1 MMKAEGKGERT
12 FRSASPHRNAYK
24 ADFQALRCTFDGSKQ
39 ENNSKM
45 GVQRSNRETEH
56 RDDLRGRHFG
66 NRVHKI
72 KNMLLQMGN
81 TADDTTE
88 MNETSKADLHALSP
102 LKQSSGAVYSSVHKS
117 CHKMPSS
124 SDKKN
129 SEDGDLDKTSMAE
142 KFTETRKLFE
152 RQIGEKVFDKT
163 SHKNENKGSTSNYS
177 SEGKRSSSSS
187 SEGGGRKVKSDLN
200 PTALSSSNSRENNQ
214 KAAGDVK
221 QNQPRS
227 SLNAGPISRR
237 LESFLADSDSDEANK
252 DNITNCGATE
262 YRITEGHQKSPNI
275 SFISKS
281 ASPAGDDVKWSR
293 SISVNISTK
302 KSKDPKE
309 AIVDDCKNSFKTQN
323 ADRSDDD
330 SYNFSEASTF
340 DKTTLETSSSFNNE
354 LDSHVSNVGPNKIG
368 VVRAELVEV
377 QNESSESEIE
387 LDNVFVEREMESLQS
402 INQDVGQKCKTSKSK
417 EDEELIFDDITNKSD
432 DSVGEEEDEDTE
444 NTEEEDRISGKL
456 FLGSDV
462 CGIENAAFVDD
473 KDTEGSFQEESKS
486 KCDDEYLAEEI
497 DYILDDEYEEISGLS
512 EEEEPKLH
520 RKVNFST
527 APIKVYSTYSNDDYD
542 RRNEEVDPVAASA
555 EYELEKRVEKMDVFP
570 VEIEKGEG
578 GLGISIIGMGVGADQ
593 GLEKLGIFVKTITE
607 GGAAYKDKRIQVNDQ
622 IVEVDGVSLVGVTQM
637 FAATVLKN
645 TKGMVR
651 FLIGREKPGQQS
663 EVARLISETLEQER
677 CQEAFLEQHCS
688 RYSGSDIEQSEE
700 FPEDEVVAMGIAEVP
715 NLLANDDL
723 CVPSELDSQLALKL
737 KELRIA
743 EAEKIEWENAK
754 IKLQQSVEE
763 NKEKIEKV
771 EKYWLEAQ
779 NLCKS
784 LNEQLKET
792 QAQYDALEKKYN
804 KAKKLI
810 KEYQQKEIE
819 FIRKEEDHRKNLEDQ
834 EKEHAKQLKALH
846 DKIQELKNE
855 LHSTGHKPPLLSY
868 NELDKAK
875 PVFENLE
882 QFEEICTEEN
892 DDINLIPKPAEECEY
907 SSTSNICDFDE
918 AVPET
923 KRLDTSS
930 HKARAQLALKVK
942 RQPPSRLK
950 LKEYLG
956 AGDENESIQNNEEE
970 ENNNDEVQQAEASC
984 ILSSLGSVQAIENA
998 SVPLPETSAKDEGIE
1013 EKSDVASTI
1022 SLHDRSP
1029 SPSPCSSPV
1038 HKIAESS
1045 TSSKQSLT
1053 KVSAPSSSPSSFLTK
1068 IRKRESKGKR
1078 KETNGKKSEDEPAN
1092 GSENISGKSKRRF
1105 ADFGGLR
1112 KSGGKGKKLDKED
1125 CRTSLDSRGSK
1136 ELLER
1141 SGGNLSAADSVSSIP
1156 TCMPFSWFG
1165 DSRKEAATSD
1175 NTLPSPSSSH
1185 DISCEQDKEKPRN
1198 ILLDTTEKSQCQIR
1212 TVPQWT
1218 TQQVCHWLMEI
1229 NLEQYT
1235 AEFFSKN
1242 IDGEQLVQLDS
1253 SRLKALGVTSQNDRA
1268 TIKKKLKE
1276 VKKAHEKIEKQREK
1290 IQKKEKDQQR
1300 KTGTQATS
1308 VETIC

>member
-1 MMKAEGKGERT
+1 MKAEGKGERT

-45 GVQRSNRETEH
+45 GVQKTNRETEH

-72 KNMLLQMGN
+72 KNMLMQMGN
-81 TADDTTE
+81 TTDDTTE
-88 MNETSKADLHALSP
+88 LNETKTDLLPLSP
-102 LKQSSGAVYSSVHKS
+102 SKQQSGAVYSSVNKT
-117 CHKMPSS
+117 CHKLPI

-142 KFTETRKLFE
+142 KFTETRRLFE
-152 RQIGEKVFDKT
+152 RQTGEKVFDKT
-163 SHKNENKGSTSNYS
+163 SHKSDSKSSTSSYS
-177 SEGKRSSSSS
+177 SEGKRSNSSS
-187 SEGGGRKVKSDLN
+187 SECGGKKVKNDLN
-200 PTALSSSNSRENNQ
+200 PTALSNSNSREQSNQ
-214 KAAGDVK
+214 KAAGDLK
-221 QNQPRS
+221 QSQPRS

-237 LESFLADSDSDEANK
+237 LESFLADSDSDETNK
-252 DNITNCGATE
+252 DNKTNCATE
-262 YRITEGHQKSPNI
+262 YQITGGHQKSSDT

-281 ASPAGDDVKWSR
+281 ASPAGDDVKGY
-293 SISVNISTK
+293 
-302 KSKDPKE
+302 
-309 AIVDDCKNSFKTQN
+309 SFKKQN
-323 ADRSDDD
+323 VDKSDKD
-330 SYNFSEASTF
+330 SCYVSETSTCHN
-340 DKTTLETSSSFNNE
+340 TIIESSSSFSSE
-354 LDSHVSNVGPNKIG
+354 LDSHVPNEVPNKIG

-387 LDNVFVEREMESLQS
+387 LDNVFIEREMEPLHS
-402 INQDVGQKCKTSKSK
+402 INQDVEQKCEISKRK
-417 EDEELIFDDITNKSD
+417 ENEELTFDDIAQKSD
-432 DSVGEEEDEDTE
+432 ESMGEEEDEDAE
-444 NTEEEDRISGKL
+444 NTEEEDRISGKV
-456 FLGSDV
+456 FSGSEV

-486 KCDDEYLAEEI
+486 KCDCEYFDEEV
-497 DYILDDEYEEISGLS
+497 DYTLDDEFEEISGLS
-512 EEEEPKLH
+512 EEEPKLH

-542 RRNEEVDPVAASA
+542 RRNEDVDPVAASA

-607 GGAAYKDKRIQVNDQ
+607 GGAACRDKRIQVNDQ

-677 CQEAFLEQHCS
+677 CQEAFLEQRCN

-700 FPEDEVVAMGIAEVP
+700 FPEDDEAMVIDEVH
-715 NLLANDDL
+715 NLSASDNL
-723 CVPSELDSQLALKL
+723 CEPSDMNSQLALKI
-737 KELRIA
+737 KELKIA

-754 IKLQQSVEE
+754 IQLQQSIEE
-763 NKEKIEKV
+763 NKEKMEKV

-779 NLCKS
+779 NLCKT
-784 LNEQLKET
+784 LNEHLKET
-792 QAQYDALEKKYN
+792 QCQHDALEKKYN

-819 FIRKEEDHRKNLEDQ
+819 FIRKEEDHRKYLEDQ
-834 EKEHAKQLKALH
+834 EKEHAKQLKSLH
-846 DKIQELKNE
+846 DEIQELKNE
-855 LHSTGHKPPLLSY
+855 LQSTGHMPSLLSY
-868 NELDKAK
+868 NELDKEK
-875 PVFENLE
+875 PVFENQE

-892 DDINLIPKPAEECEY
+892 DANLTPKSPEEWEY
-907 SSTSNICDFDE
+907 CNTSKICDFDE

-930 HKARAQLALKVK
+930 HKARAHLALKVK

-950 LKEYLG
+950 LKEYLE
-956 AGDENESIQNNEEE
+956 ADDENESIQNNEEE
-970 ENNNDEVQQAEASC
+970 ENIEGVEQADASR
-984 ILSSLGSVQAIENA
+984 ILSNLGEVQAIENA
-998 SVPLPETSAKDEGIE
+998 TVPVPETSMKEAAVE
-1013 EKSDVASTI
+1013 ERSDVASII
-1022 SLHDRSP
+1022 SLHDQSP
-1029 SPSPCSSPV
+1029 SASPCSSPV
-1038 HKIAESS
+1038 HKSVESS
-1045 TSSKQSLT
+1045 TSSKQSLS
-1053 KVSAPSSSPSSFLTK
+1053 KVTAPSSSPSFLTK

-1078 KETNGKKSEDEPAN
+1078 KETIEGKKSEDESAN
-1092 GSENISGKSKRRF
+1092 GSENVSGKSKRRF

-1112 KSGGKGKKLDKED
+1112 KSGGKGKKVDKED
-1125 CRTSLDSRGSK
+1125 RRTSLDSRGSK
-1136 ELLER
+1136 ELLDR

-1165 DSRKEAATSD
+1165 DGRKEAATSD
-1175 NTLPSPSSSH
+1175 TSLPSPSSSH
-1185 DISCEQDKEKPRN
+1185 DVSCEQDKEKPKN
-1198 ILLDTTEKSQCQIR
+1198 IISDTQTTGKSQCQIR
-1212 TVPQWT
+1212 TVPEWT
-1218 TQQVCHWLMEI
+1218 TQQVCHWLTEI
-1229 NLEQYT
+1229 NLEQYS
-1235 AEFFSKN
+1235 AEFLSKN
-1242 IDGEQLVQLDS
+1242 IDGEQLMQLDN
-1253 SRLKALGVTSQNDRA
+1253 SRLKALGVTSQSDRA

-1276 VKKAHEKIEKQREK
+1276 IKKMHEKIEKQREK

-1300 KTGTQATS
+1300 RTGTQATS